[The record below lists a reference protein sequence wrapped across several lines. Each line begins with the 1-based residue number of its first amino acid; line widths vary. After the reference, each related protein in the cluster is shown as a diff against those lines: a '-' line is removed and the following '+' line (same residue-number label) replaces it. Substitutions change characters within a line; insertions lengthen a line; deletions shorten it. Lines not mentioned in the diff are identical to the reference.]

1 MTDLHHEARRVL
13 DEFLDHLALE
23 RGLAHNTIAA
33 YRRDLEAH
41 LAFLREISVERP
53 RDAGES
59 HLLRYLARLRKA
71 GAAPATVLRK
81 LSAVRSFYRYL
92 VREGM
97 LDADPTANLES
108 RRLEARL
115 PGVLSLDEVEAILAK
130 PDASTARGL
139 RDRALL
145 ELLYASGLRVSEMVG
160 LEVGDLNLKLGFVRC
175 IGKGSKERIVPLGRK
190 AIEALER
197 YLSTR
202 KSGATALFPGRSR
215 GKLTR
220 VACWQIIK
228 RYAAMAGVKTP
239 VSPHTLRHS
248 FATHLLERG
257 ADLRS
262 IQEMLGHADISTT
275 EIYTHVST
283 DHLREVYQ
291 STHPR
296 A

>member
-1 MTDLHHEARRVL
+1 MTDLDPEAQRAL

-23 RGLAHNTIAA
+23 RGLATNTLAA

-41 LAFLREISVERP
+41 LGFLTEIGLRHPREA
-53 RDAGES
+53 DES
-59 HLLRYLARLRKA
+59 HLLRFLGRLRKA
-71 GAAPATVLRK
+71 GAAPKTVLRK
-81 LSAVRSFYRYL
+81 LSAARSFYRYL
-92 VREGM
+92 VREGVIP
-97 LDADPTANLES
+97 ADPTANMES
-108 RRLEARL
+108 HRLEARL
-115 PGVLSLDEVEAILAK
+115 PGVLSLEEVEAMLSK
-130 PDASTARGL
+130 PDTATARGL

-145 ELLYASGLRVSEMVG
+145 ELLYATGLRVSELTQ
-160 LEVGDLNLKLGFVRC
+160 LERGDVNLKLGFVRC
-175 IGKGSKERIVPLGRK
+175 IGKGARERIVPVGRR
-190 AIEALER
+190 AIEAIER
-197 YLSTR
+197 YLDSR
-202 KSGATALFPGRSR
+202 ESDSPALFPGRSG

-220 VACWQIIK
+220 VACWKIIK
-228 RYAAMAGVKTP
+228 RYAALAGVASR

-257 ADLRS
+257 ADLRA

-275 EIYTHVST
+275 EIYTHVSA

>member
-1 MTDLHHEARRVL
+1 MTELDAEARRAL
-13 DEFLDHLALE
+13 DAFLDHLALE
-23 RGLAHNTIAA
+23 RGLAQNTISA
-33 YRRDLEAH
+33 YRRDLEGH
-41 LAFLREISVERP
+41 LGFLAEIGAPQP

-59 HLLRYLARLRKA
+59 HLLRYLGRLRKA
-71 GAAPATVLRK
+71 GAAPTTVLRK

-97 LDADPTANLES
+97 MEAEPTANLES
-108 RRLEARL
+108 RRLEPRL
-115 PGVLSLDEVEAILAK
+115 PAVLSLAEVEAMLAQ
-130 PDASTARGL
+130 PDPSTARGV

-145 ELLYASGLRVSEMVG
+145 ELLYATGLRISEATE

-175 IGKGSKERIVPLGRK
+175 IGKGGRERIVPLGRK
-190 AIEALER
+190 AIAALER
-197 YLSTR
+197 HLAQR
-202 KSGATALFPGRSR
+202 KAGSSALFPGRSG

-220 VACWQIIK
+220 VACWKIIK
-228 RYAAMAGVKTP
+228 RCAARAGITAK

-248 FATHLLERG
+248 FATHLLQGG
-257 ADLRS
+257 ADLRA
-262 IQEMLGHADISTT
+262 IQEMLGHVDISTT
-275 EIYTHVST
+275 EIYTHVSA

>member
-1 MTDLHHEARRVL
+1 MTDLHHEARRAL

-41 LAFLREISVERP
+41 LAFLREIGVERP

-59 HLLRYLARLRKA
+59 YLLRYLARLRKA
-71 GAAPATVLRK
+71 GAAPATVLRN

-97 LDADPTANLES
+97 IGADPTANIES

-130 PDASTARGL
+130 PDTSTARGL
-139 RDRALL
+139 RDCALL
-145 ELLYASGLRVSEMVG
+145 ELLYASGLRVSELVE

-197 YLSTR
+197 YLGTR

-228 RYAAMAGVKTP
+228 RYAALAGVKTH

-275 EIYTHVST
+275 EIYTHVSI

>member
-1 MTDLHHEARRVL
+1 MTDLHPEARRAL

-23 RGLAHNTIAA
+23 RGLAHNTIVA

-41 LAFLREISVERP
+41 LAFLREIGAERP

-81 LSAVRSFYRYL
+81 LSAVRSFCRYL

-97 LDADPTANLES
+97 IEADPTANIES

-115 PGVLSLDEVEAILAK
+115 PGVLSLDEVEAILAQ
-130 PDASTARGL
+130 PDTSTARGL

-145 ELLYASGLRVSEMVG
+145 ELLYASGLRVSELVE

-197 YLSTR
+197 YLETR
-202 KSGATALFPGRSR
+202 KRGATALFPGRSR

-228 RYAAMAGVKTP
+228 RYAALAGVKTH

-262 IQEMLGHADISTT
+262 IQEMLGHVDISTT